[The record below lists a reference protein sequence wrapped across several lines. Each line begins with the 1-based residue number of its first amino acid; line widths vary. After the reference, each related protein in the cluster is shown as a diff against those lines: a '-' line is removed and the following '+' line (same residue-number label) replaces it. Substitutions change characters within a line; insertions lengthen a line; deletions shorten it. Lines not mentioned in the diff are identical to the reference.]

1 MVQEELSVFE
11 TWSVVSRFFTDI
23 CSLRTDE
30 PVVYFEQ
37 GKLMHVNY
45 DPHLVRLVREVRQ
58 LIVLGYKIPMKIQEA
73 ADLAKKFMR
82 QAKALEQVSY
92 INDSVTDCGFNT
104 LFVFCW
110 YIYFK

>member
-1 MVQEELSVFE
+1 VVQF
-11 TWSVVSRFFTDI
+11 
-23 CSLRTDE
+23 
-30 PVVYFEQ
+30 YQ

-58 LIVLGYKIPMKIQEA
+58 LTVLGYKIPLKIQEA

-92 INDSVTDCGFNT
+92 IPASTSQFLDFSHHP
-104 LFVFCW
+104 LFKKTKVEIDQECFC
-110 YIYFK
+110 

>member
-1 MVQEELSVFE
+1 
-11 TWSVVSRFFTDI
+11 
-23 CSLRTDE
+23 
-30 PVVYFEQ
+30 
-37 GKLMHVNY
+37 
-45 DPHLVRLVREVRQ
+45 
-58 LIVLGYKIPMKIQEA
+58 MKIQEA